1 MNCDGQIYKGWMQTF
16 LVHMR
21 HPRRSFRE
29 LGPRG
34 FATLV
39 VIVGGNGFVA
49 LVHPIF
55 LAGLC
60 WDLCFGS
67 RSSIDIALCALSV
80 TAGYALSVVLGWR
93 GLSHRDMSRR
103 LRILVWTP
111 LHWLLLSVAGWCAA
125 FELTHAPSRWNKTE
139 HGLGRPQSIA
149 STLLKLSQHIAD
161 LERRGELPKIWI
173 DATYSAADQR
183 RRPRVS
189 A

>member
-1 MNCDGQIYKGWMQTF
+1 MKTF

-34 FATLV
+34 FATLL

-55 LAGLC
+55 IAGLG
-60 WDLCFGS
+60 WDLCLGS
-67 RSSIDIALCALSV
+67 RDSADMALCTLSV
-80 TAGYALSVVLGWR
+80 AVGYVPSVVLAWR
-93 GLSHRDMSRR
+93 GLSDRGVPHR

-111 LHWLLLSVAGWCAA
+111 LHWLLLSVAAWRAA

-139 HGLGRPQSIA
+139 HGLDGPPKIA
-149 STLLKLSQHIAD
+149 STLLKLSRHIAD
-161 LERRGELPKIWI
+161 LESRGELPQMWI
-173 DATYSAADQR
+173 DATYNVADRQR
-183 RRPRVS
+183 LPLVS